1 MWYQGLESKKQTTSN
16 LDEFEARLGKSWS
29 SNNPNIQAPTFVQPK
44 YAGLLRQSTGL
55 GIERHSTVVETSER
69 HVDPHKWMQ
78 CMDNFAGKFRQIKM
92 IHDKHSDPLLNPVTV
107 ALIDDGTDI
116 TLPELQVRASPKD
129 REQRSF
135 PGKSFHHFQGGWR
148 VSPYWVSSSG
158 HGTIMARL
166 IHKVC
171 PSAVIYVIRMKTE
184 QTVNSKKLQ
193 IEPKSAIQVRG
204 FMIYLHV

>member
-1 MWYQGLESKKQTTSN
+1 MLTWRQQGLESKKQTSTN
-16 LDEFEARLGKSWS
+16 LDDFETRLHTSWAS
-29 SNNPNIQAPTFVQPK
+29 KNPDTAEPTFVRPK
-44 YAGLLRQSTGL
+44 YAGLLRQNTEIGV
-55 GIERHSTVVETSER
+55 ERRFTVQKTSER

-78 CMDNFAGKFRQIKM
+78 CMENFAGEFRQIKI
-92 IHDKHSDPLLNPVTV
+92 IHDKQSESVLNPVTV
-107 ALIDDGTDI
+107 ALIDDGADI
-116 TLPELQVRASPKD
+116 TLSELQVRTSPRD
-129 REQRSF
+129 RTQRSF

-171 PSAVIYVIRMKTE
+171 PSAVIYVIKLKTE

-193 IEPKSAIQVRG
+193 IEPKSAIQVR
-204 FMIYLHV
+204 IR